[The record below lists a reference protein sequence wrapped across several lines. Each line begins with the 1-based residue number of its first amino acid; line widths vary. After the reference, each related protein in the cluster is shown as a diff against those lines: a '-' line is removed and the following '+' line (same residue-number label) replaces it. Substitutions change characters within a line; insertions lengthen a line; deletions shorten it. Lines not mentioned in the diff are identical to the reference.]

1 MHPSVRLAAPGEL
14 TAAGEVLVAAYQF
27 GGFLDD
33 AHSPYAA
40 TLADT
45 PRRSREAEFYASVI
59 DGTVVGT

>member
-27 GGFLDD
+27 GGFLD